1 MPEEILG
8 QLKKKIQPQWKICF
22 LSGLMAGFVAHFYK
36 LTNWLPNWDSLV
48 FRYDKQ
54 NMLAMG
60 RWFLSVAAAPSSYY
74 DLPWLAGLMTIVF
87 YALGAV
93 CICRMFAVRKN
104 MTAALIGA
112 TVVSFP
118 NVTSVLMYNYVAD
131 AYALSFLLACI
142 AAFLMTRE
150 KPPHILCVV
159 LIAFSAG
166 IYQAY
171 LTVSIMLLL
180 CYLIRLCLQRDANI
194 KVLLLRSVGF
204 LVTGILGV
212 VLSYGILKV
221 LLKIT
226 GTSLLDYQGMNKA
239 VSVSSID
246 LWDTLYV
253 VKESFFKY
261 FLDFSDGLHAF
272 GVMNAIVFAGIVIF
286 TLEDILQNRVGIWQ
300 LLLLGVYVIALPL
313 GATILS
319 FLNSSIDYHNLMK
332 MGFFAYYLLFIL
344 QYEHAGYN
352 SRKFIVMKSW
362 VVLAV
367 MAVLVFNQVV
377 IANVSYHKLNMAYE
391 KSYGVLIRI
400 ADRMEQTE
408 GAADCDRILVLG
420 ALPGSEAYS
429 VNLPP
434 DITGT
439 TDSWILRADDETVGQ
454 SVLCSA
460 LNDYCGK
467 NYTFL
472 AEVEKQALL
481 EKVNL
486 SELGNWP
493 EKNAIRVVDDV
504 ILIKLGD

>member
-1 MPEEILG
+1 
-8 QLKKKIQPQWKICF
+8 
-22 LSGLMAGFVAHFYK
+22 MAGFVAHFYK

-54 NMLAMG
+54 NMLELG

-93 CICRMFAVRKN
+93 CICRMFEVRKN

-194 KVLLLRSVGF
+194 KVLLLRSVRF

-212 VLSYGILKV
+212 VLYYGILMV

-261 FLDFSDGLHAF
+261 FLDFSNGLHVF
-272 GVMNAIVFAGIVIF
+272 GVMNAIVFTGIVMF
-286 TLEDILQNRVGIWQ
+286 TLEDILRKRVGIWQ
-300 LLLLGVYVIALPL
+300 LWLLGVYVIALPL

-319 FLNSSIDYHNLMK
+319 FLNSSIDYHNLMT
-332 MGFFAYYLLFIL
+332 
-344 QYEHAGYN
+344 
-352 SRKFIVMKSW
+352 IV
-362 VVLAV
+362 
-367 MAVLVFNQVV
+367 
-377 IANVSYHKLNMAYE
+377 
-391 KSYGVLIRI
+391 
-400 ADRMEQTE
+400 
-408 GAADCDRILVLG
+408 
-420 ALPGSEAYS
+420 
-429 VNLPP
+429 
-434 DITGT
+434 
-439 TDSWILRADDETVGQ
+439 
-454 SVLCSA
+454 
-460 LNDYCGK
+460 
-467 NYTFL
+467 
-472 AEVEKQALL
+472 L
-481 EKVNL
+481 EKTY
-486 SELGNWP
+486 EY
-493 EKNAIRVVDDV
+493 
-504 ILIKLGD
+504 KLCTIQK